1 MWLFALTSG
10 REGMSIEEGGDLM
23 VRGGEEEDEEGL
35 ALVVGFEPRLRSSK
49 FRRLPPP
56 SGFVKLLDAV
66 VVEGGGGTRRASNN

>member
-10 REGMSIEEGGDLM
+10 REGMSIEEGGDHM
-23 VRGGEEEDEEGL
+23 VRGSEEDEEGL